1 MIGTERKSGQKMHRG
16 AKEIELKRRCETQPI
31 DASALASERQ
41 PNLFGRIQLRLTEQQ
56 PLSNVSD
63 NGALMVSGDAIMC
76 WRTVCATCHA

>member
-41 PNLFGRIQLRLTEQQ
+41 PNLFGRIQLRLTEQ
-56 PLSNVSD
+56 PLSNFLAECWRQWSA
-63 NGALMVSGDAIMC
+63 NGIMMVSFG
-76 WRTVCATCHA
+76 WQ